1 MDEITDRLTR
11 VDTATTLWK
20 EAATTRNDELLVATT
35 VQLDHPTL
43 HQHGVGGYRDAMPE
57 AASTVLHVVKTKRGY
72 RALVDGSRPETALYG
87 ADPPRGVRGR
97 EVQTIVAH
105 RGLQVD
111 PEQPEEMCLC
121 PCAVAV
127 TVDDG
132 LLSPQRCT
140 VGVWQQYS
148 ADDGRTVLGPRRLC
162 GDTDIEPLKM
172 TSHLVDAVHVPFPI
186 ARSRKR
192 RVVIYDHRKVF
203 RDQLRRLE
211 SKFKEVTE
219 GADFQSS
226 VKAAL
231 ESILTGN
238 DPAVRYLM
246 KKLSD
251 VLMAIPGFLLLS
263 SGDGNSDDTLL
274 GRFKNYWWPA
284 GDDDNGWVVFVRLYQ
299 AAGYGLIA
307 LPAMLGAMSG
317 TPLSQVLGAAGTGAL
332 QTYAFSQATTVE
344 EKRNQAIVGAVLAA
358 FNGMVKVM
366 SEKPLPEPDRIHLTL
381 DELASTLEALG
392 ALTSLSDAQ
401 VSPLTGDAAFRRE
414 TAVWAWLTMP
424 PTKDG
429 IFRLRYRPST
439 ICDTSELLD
448 ANGVVPRTTASVKTT
463 IEVVIDDSEECDRD
477 LRFEFAFQDDEDE
490 RLLAL
495 ADQGILASID
505 RLERAIQRFEDRVVA
520 AIRQKELLAWVPIPG
535 VVGQVVAQDLFV
547 QQQPAAAYWWDYFTY
562 GPYATYLWESLSLQP
577 RQDRERGLKE
587 LGFNRLG
594 MLSIVHDNLPK
605 KLIEPFVN
613 RNGPGQRMRAI
624 VQDAVDRRMPKTIQP
639 RAPSWVRTFPQKAK
653 SLSVFFP
660 NAVALSFDEFD
671 VQSLDSIVRE
681 ASVIKDAVSETTRS
695 FRRSIEILRR
705 VLDENERGST
715 NRLVLRCA
723 HRDPTTLTLNDRAR
737 LRLVLPV
744 ESYGLVL
751 QLPADVRNRHRVVDQ
766 DTARCMKLLS
776 SRLAQTTLRRVPS
789 LSKILD
795 DEDGFTSLALFAEL
809 WTDEVVTR
817 LGQDD
822 SRGKQAY
829 FVMEAASRGATER
842 AVALGDLVLDTTQQ
856 RHHGFFAQDDP
867 ILAATRAGQDARR
880 FARRLW
886 LGPNAPPEEV
896 AGARGLAT
904 VLKSTA
910 VLLGAKAETF
920 AIPSEP
926 LQSLVMDGVEG
937 GHTGRYAYERA
948 LLCAGGAADAGTST
962 RVARA
967 LCAAYPS
974 LLLEGRVHPAL
985 RLPVPGPLAPA
996 PQPQLAP
1003 AVAPADARRVA
1014 GELLVRMSKLRV
1026 DFPELRI
1033 LDYQDD
1039 VDGLAYRMG
1048 RVHVTGTDAPGA
1060 RSNDVAAGLRANLAR
1075 FHVPFG
1081 YGDPPPS
1088 LGKQPVSAIM
1098 FGSVPVSVDAVRV
1111 ALRDAAVCLDSAEAL
1126 RRGLVP
1132 PPASRLAVAT
1142 RRIVLRTTDSCRRGN
1157 ESYASE
1163 VPTIITAKN
1172 DPQNQQPWKAVK
1184 VATPDP
1190 VVEYQF
1196 TASTHAAA
1204 DDFYVASPRTQ
1215 PPATVFPAN
1224 PNPSDLLR
1232 SYRQELD
1239 SLRDAAVVSQLAWN
1253 AERIL
1258 QCHLA
1263 AVAQAGT
1270 TLVDAADCYLPRG
1283 PDPPVPPGPG
1293 AMFFRRQR
1301 EAVLLRMATYGRAA
1315 LRHLKQIVAA
1325 VLDVQNISARMR
1337 PVYGLLPRDEDM
1349 DYTNAPADAGGGG
1362 GLSNVSAEQMGAPVA
1377 EEGVVAATGVALD
1390 EFAVGTSNARLI
1402 RSIRDTEQASVSDA
1416 DMIGLFRR
1424 LPDVWPLFQLA
1435 LINDER
1441 WREGFNEMRNLER
1454 IPDREFGAK
1463 MGEVLNDYLDESE
1476 TETLLQDI
1484 VNQVPPLELRERQLQ
1499 DLAAR
1504 TLGRASRARRQSVAT
1519 GAQREQ
1525 RTRLVMAYVLGAA
1538 MADDLVGPL
1547 SARIDSFDWEPSI
1560 SRSVRDG
1567 DRAVMLDAL
1576 EQLNGLTNG
1585 GASQHLRLSEVCA
1598 IMHVACA

>member
-11 VDTATTLWK
+11 LDTATTLWK
-20 EAATTRNDELLVATT
+20 EANRTDELLVATT

-43 HQHGVGGYRDAMPE
+43 HRHGVGTYRDAMPE

-72 RALVDGSRPETALYG
+72 RALIDGSLPETAFYG
-87 ADPPRGVRGR
+87 ADPPRGVAGR

-111 PEQPEEMCLC
+111 PEQLDNMCLS

-140 VGVWQQYS
+140 VRVWQQYS
-148 ADDGRTVLGPRRLC
+148 GDDGRTVLGPRRLC

-192 RVVIYDHRKVF
+192 RVVIFDHRKVF
-203 RDQLRRLE
+203 RDQLRRLGAQ
-211 SKFKEVTE
+211 FKEVTG

-226 VKAAL
+226 IKAAL
-231 ESILTGN
+231 ESILTGK

-246 KKLSD
+246 TKLSN
-251 VLMAIPGFLLLS
+251 VLKTIPGFLLLS
-263 SGDGNSDDTLL
+263 SGDGLSSSGGSWMD
-274 GRFKNYWWPA
+274 RAWSWWS
-284 GDDDNGWVVFVRLYQ
+284 GDDPNGYAVLVRIYQ

-317 TPLSQVLGAAGTGAL
+317 SSLYQVLGTAATGGL
-332 QTYAFSQATTVE
+332 QTFAFSKATTDE
-344 EKRNQAIVGAVLAA
+344 EKRNQALVGAVLAA

-401 VSPLTGDAAFRRE
+401 VSPLTADAAFRRE

-424 PTKDG
+424 PTKEG
-429 IFRLRYRPST
+429 FLRLRYKPST
-439 ICDTSELLD
+439 MCDTSELLD
-448 ANGVVPRTTASVKTT
+448 ANGVVPHTTASVKTT
-463 IEVVIDDSEECDRD
+463 IEIVIDDNEECDRD
-477 LRFEFAFQDDEDE
+477 PRFEFAFQDDDDE

-495 ADQGILASID
+495 ADQGILGSID
-505 RLERAIQRFEDRVVA
+505 RLQRAIQRFEDRLVS
-520 AIRQKELLAWVPIPG
+520 AIRDKELAWVPIPG
-535 VVGQVVAQDLFV
+535 VVGQVVAQDRFV
-547 QQQPAAAYWWDYFTY
+547 QPAAYWWDYFTY
-562 GPYATYLWESLSLQP
+562 GPYATYLCESLSLQP
-577 RQDRERGLKE
+577 KSYQERGLKE

-605 KLIEPFVN
+605 KLLEPFVN

-624 VQDAVDRRMPKTIQP
+624 VQDAVDRRMPKTIRPQT
-639 RAPSWVRTFPQKAK
+639 AAWVRTFPQKTK

-660 NAVALSFDEFD
+660 NVVTLNFDEFD

-681 ASVIKDAVSETTRS
+681 ASVIKDAVTETTRS

-723 HRDPTTLTLNDRAR
+723 HRDLSTLAASDRTR
-737 LRLVLPV
+737 LRLVLPI

-751 QLPADVRNRHRVVDQ
+751 QLPADVRNRNRVVDQ
-766 DTARCMKLLS
+766 DTARRMKLLS

-795 DEDGFTSLALFAEL
+795 DEDGFTSLAIFAEL

-817 LGQDD
+817 FRQDD
-822 SRGKQAY
+822 SRGKQTY
-829 FVMEAASRGATER
+829 FVMKAASRGATER
-842 AVALGDLVLDTTQQ
+842 AVALADLVLDTTQQ

-886 LGPNAPPEEV
+886 LRPNATPEEV
-896 AGARGLAT
+896 AGARALAT
-904 VLKSTA
+904 VVKSTV
-910 VLLGAKAETF
+910 VLLGAKAETV

-937 GHTGRYAYERA
+937 GHTGHYAYERA
-948 LLCAGGAADAGTST
+948 LLCAAGATDANTST

-974 LLLEGRVHPAL
+974 LLFEGRVHPAL
-985 RLPVPGPLAPA
+985 KLPVPGPAVPA
-996 PQPQLAP
+996 PQPRLAP
-1003 AVAPADARRVA
+1003 VVVPAEAQRVA
-1014 GELLVRMSKLRV
+1014 SELLVRMSKLRL
-1026 DFPELRI
+1026 DFPELQ
-1033 LDYQDD
+1033 LLELEND
-1039 VDGLAYRMG
+1039 VDGLANRMG
-1048 RVHVTGTDAPGA
+1048 RMHVTTVDAPGA
-1060 RSNDVAAGLRANLAR
+1060 RSNFVGLRANLAR

-1111 ALRDAAVCLDSAEAL
+1111 ALRDAAVCLDNAEAL

-1132 PPASRLAVAT
+1132 PPLSRVAT
-1142 RRIVLRTTDSCRRGN
+1142 RRIVLRTADSCRRGN
-1157 ESYASE
+1157 ESYVSE
-1163 VPTIITAKN
+1163 VPTIITARN
-1172 DPQNQQPWKAVK
+1172 DPQAQQPWKTVK
-1184 VATPDP
+1184 IATPDP

-1204 DDFYVASPRTQ
+1204 DAFYVATPRTP
-1215 PPATVFPAN
+1215 PPATVFLAY
-1224 PNPSDLLR
+1224 PNPSALLR

-1239 SLRDAAVVSQLAWN
+1239 SLKDAAVVSQLAWN

-1270 TLVDAADCYLPRG
+1270 FVDAADCYLPRG
-1283 PDPPVPPGPG
+1283 PDPRVPPGPG
-1293 AMFFRRQR
+1293 ALFFRRQR
-1301 EAVLLRMATYGRAA
+1301 EAILLRMATYGRAA

-1325 VLDVQNISARMR
+1325 VLDVQNISARMT
-1337 PVYGLLPRDEDM
+1337 PVYGLLPRNEDI
-1349 DYTNAPADAGGGG
+1349 DYTNAPADAG
-1362 GLSNVSAEQMGAPVA
+1362 GLSNVSAEQMGPLVA
-1377 EEGVVAATGVALD
+1377 EAVVPTGVAVD
-1390 EFAVGTSNARLI
+1390 EFAVGTSNERLI
-1402 RSIRDTEQASVSDA
+1402 QSIRDTDRASVSDA
-1416 DMIGLFRR
+1416 DITGLFRR

-1435 LINDER
+1435 LINDKR
-1441 WREGFNEMRNLER
+1441 WRDGFNEMRDIEK
-1454 IPDREFGAK
+1454 IQDSEFGVK
-1463 MGEVLNDYLDESE
+1463 MAEVLDDYLDESE
-1476 TETLLQDI
+1476 TGTLLQDI
-1484 VNQVPPLELRERQLQ
+1484 VNQVAPLELRERQLQ

-1504 TLGRASRARRQSVAT
+1504 SLGRASRARSQSVAT

-1525 RTRLVMAYVLGAA
+1525 RTRLVMAYVLGTA

-1547 SARIDSFDWEPSI
+1547 SARIASFDWQPTI
-1560 SRSVRDG
+1560 SQSVRND
-1567 DRAVMLDAL
+1567 DRIAMLDAL
-1576 EQLNGLTNG
+1576 ERLHNLTNG

-1598 IMHVACA
+1598 IMHIACA